1 MRYRGASLQE
11 MLMAAGKMQ
20 GFVRSGQSYPEKRSA
35 GERDDDFLEISREF
49 ILAKAEEQAAR
60 CSQCGVPY
68 CSVHCPLGNH
78 IPEWLKLTRSEEHTS
93 EIQSLM
99 SIPYAVFRM
108 KQTTT

>member
-1 MRYRGASLQE
+1 MEFRRVLFRYQE
-11 MLMAAGKMQ
+11 MLMAAGKML

-78 IPEWLKLTRSEEHTS
+78 IPDWLKLTAEGDRKSKRLNSGH
-93 EIQSLM
+93 
-99 SIPYAVFRM
+99 
-108 KQTTT
+108 